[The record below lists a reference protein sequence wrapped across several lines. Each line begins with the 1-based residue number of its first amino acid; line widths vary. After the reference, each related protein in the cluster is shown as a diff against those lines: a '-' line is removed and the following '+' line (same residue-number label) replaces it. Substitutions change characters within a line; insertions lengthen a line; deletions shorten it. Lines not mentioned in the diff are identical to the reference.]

1 MRISRS
7 LVHFTCLTI
16 NIYIYNV
23 YAPLAETFLNI
34 KESGSAV
41 NGEKKTHEVKTFL
54 KNHIF
59 ACLLLPCATKA
70 EQLSFIINPIP

>member
-1 MRISRS
+1 MKILRS

-41 NGEKKTHEVKTFL
+41 NGEKKTHEVKTF
-54 KNHIF
+54 
-59 ACLLLPCATKA
+59 
-70 EQLSFIINPIP
+70 